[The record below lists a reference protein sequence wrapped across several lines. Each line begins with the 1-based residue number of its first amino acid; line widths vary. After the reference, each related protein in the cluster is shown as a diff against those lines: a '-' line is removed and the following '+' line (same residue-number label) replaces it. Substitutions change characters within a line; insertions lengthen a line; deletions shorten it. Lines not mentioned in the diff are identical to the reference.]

1 MTRAL
6 VWVMNCG
13 SSSIKFQLTDP
24 KTGEADIRGLAEKLG
39 TPDASL
45 TLNRPQ
51 GKISRALENGS
62 MAGALET
69 IIQTLQAE
77 PAFRSVTAV
86 GHRVVHGGE
95 TFTQPT
101 RVDTDV
107 LSQIERCSSL
117 APLHNPANL
126 MGIRQVMAA
135 CPDLPQVAVFDTA
148 FHQTLPTH
156 AYLYAI
162 PWSLYAEHRLR
173 RYGFH
178 GSSHQFITEETARRL
193 NKSVDEVS
201 LISVHLGNGC
211 SATAIQAGQS
221 VDTTMGLTPLEGLVM
236 GTRSGSIDPGL
247 LLHLQRQMN
256 WSADDVDRL
265 LNKESGL
272 KGLSGL
278 SHDMR
283 TLTEAAENGHERAQL
298 AIEIFC
304 YQAAKHIAGLMLAA
318 SPLDALVFTGGIGE
332 NAAGIRARI
341 LGWLAPFGYETD
353 PGLNDVHGQSASGR
367 ISTADTPRVL
377 VVPTNEEWLIAR
389 ETHRL
394 LSKETD

>member
-24 KTGEADIRGLAEKLG
+24 QTGQADVRGLAEKLG
-39 TPDASL
+39 TADASL
-45 TLNRPQ
+45 TVKSPGGQ
-51 GKISRALENGS
+51 SSRALEDGS
-62 MAGALET
+62 MAGALAT
-69 IIQTLQAE
+69 IIQALQAE
-77 PAFRSVTAV
+77 PAFASVTAV

-95 TFTQPT
+95 AFTRPT
-101 RVDTDV
+101 RVDEDV
-107 LSQIERCSSL
+107 LAQIDRCSSL

-126 MGIRQVMAA
+126 LGIRQVMAA

-148 FHQTLPTH
+148 FHQTLPAH

-162 PWSLYAEHRLR
+162 PWELYEAHRLR

-178 GSSHQFITEETARRL
+178 GSSHQFIAEETARRL
-193 NKSVDEVS
+193 NKAVGEVS

-211 SATAIQAGQS
+211 SAAAIQAGQS

-247 LLHLQRQMN
+247 LLHLQRQMG
-256 WSADDVDRL
+256 WSVDQVDRL

-272 KGLSGL
+272 KGISGL

-283 TLTEAAENGHERAQL
+283 TLTEAAETGHERAQL

-304 YQAAKHIAGLMLAA
+304 YQAAKQIAGLMLAA

-332 NAAGIRARI
+332 NAPGIRAKI
-341 LGWLAPFGYETD
+341 LGWLAPLGYETD
-353 PGLNDVHGQSASGR
+353 PGLNDVHGQTASGR
-367 ISTADTPRVL
+367 ITTADTPRAL
-377 VVPTNEEWLIAR
+377 VIPTNEEWLIAR
-389 ETHRL
+389 ETQRL
-394 LSKETD
+394 LSMETD